1 MNRREPENSGQFAYL
16 MKREDPRM
24 SGNPMRQIPRHSP
37 ITPSGSTNVVR
48 HPATVIRAHRE
59 AQNGHGSV
67 ILCLTGLS

>member
-1 MNRREPENSGQFAYL
+1 MNRREPESRGQFAYL

-37 ITPSGSTNVVR
+37 ITPSGSTNAFR

-59 AQNGHGSV
+59 AKNGHGSA
-67 ILCLTGLS
+67 ILWLAGLS